1 MSHKDN
7 HDTWQIKVGEV
18 AEVVVV
24 SVVAEIMSQILAA
37 GEMKFAIDAVREGI
51 LHENASRKKI
61 PNIFWRKKKRKT
73 LSSQKRQCMACIV

>member
-51 LHENASRKKI
+51 LHENASRKKYHT
-61 PNIFWRKKKRKT
+61 FFGGGRREKY
-73 LSSQKRQCMACIV
+73 